1 MEGPKALRILL
12 TGAGGPAAIGVARSL
27 KAFHTI
33 GVDSNE
39 YALNF
44 AETNEAYR
52 ICPASDPDYI
62 PSLNRL
68 VRLLGVDFVHAQP
81 DPEVAVISGRRL
93 SIEAKTFLPLHQ
105 TVIWCQDKWLAIK
118 RMGDAGVPV
127 PATIPLKGPADLDQA
142 SWQFGKKFWVRENVG
157 AAGKGAFLAN
167 GYATASMWVESINR
181 GWGRFQAAEYLP
193 GRCFTWQSL
202 WKDGRL
208 VASQGR
214 ERLEWALANRSIS
227 GVTGVTGVARISND
241 PRLDDIGERAVRAME
256 TTPNGIFGVD
266 MKENADGVPCV
277 TEINI
282 GRFFTTIE
290 FFTQLGLNFPDL
302 YIRSAMGEEVTG
314 SKLNEGWMWLR
325 SMDAAP
331 KLVRCA

>member
-1 MEGPKALRILL
+1 MGEPKAVRILL

-52 ICPASDPDYI
+52 ICPATDPDYI

-68 VRLLGVDFVHAQP
+68 IHVLKVDFVHAQP
-81 DPEVAVISGRRL
+81 DPEVRIISERRDA
-93 SIEAKTFLPLHQ
+93 IEAKTFLPLAQ
-105 TVIWCQDKWLAIK
+105 TVRQCQDKLTAIK
-118 RMGDAGVPV
+118 RMAAAGVPV
-127 PATIPLKGPADLDQA
+127 PATMALRGPADLDRA
-142 SWQFGKKFWVRENVG
+142 VWDFGAPFWVRENVG

-167 GYATASMWVESINR
+167 GYATAQMWIEGINK

-202 WKDGRL
+202 WKDGQL
-208 VASQGR
+208 IASQGR
-214 ERLEWALANRSIS
+214 ERLEWALANRSVS

-241 PRLDDIGERAVRAME
+241 PRLDDIGQRAVWAFE
-256 TTPNGIFGVD
+256 EKPNGIFGVD
-266 MKENADGVPCV
+266 MKENKAGVPCV

-290 FFTQLGLNFPDL
+290 FFAQLGLNFPEL
-302 YIRSAMGEEVTG
+302 YVRTAMGEEVVAD
-314 SKLNEGWMWLR
+314 KINEGWMWLR
-325 SMDAAP
+325 SMDAKP
-331 KLVRCA
+331 KLVKCD